1 MTRTNLL
8 IGILFLTAIVNT
20 ITVFTQ
26 YNNLVSY
33 TDKQIALSQ
42 QDNSVY
48 VDIDGDDVTSRY
60 VIIDMVASEVNS
72 PITTYFPVYAR
83 PEEIAS
89 SLQTRAI
96 ESFGRSSQEK
106 KTIGGVVKEVG
117 VGYVI
122 ITDTNG
128 DDWQLTDDGSVTP
141 VIYPAQDQSPPKNA
155 KELKVIETGL
165 RRNEK

>member
-48 VDIDGDDVTSRY
+48 VDVDGDDVTSRY

-89 SLQTRAI
+89 SLQTKAV
-96 ESFGRSSQEK
+96 ESFGTPNQKK
-106 KTIGGVVKEVG
+106 KTIGGIVKEVG

-122 ITDTNG
+122 VTDSNG
-128 DDWQLTDDGSVTP
+128 DDWQMTDDGTLTP
-141 VIYPAQDQSPPKNA
+141 IIYPAKDQSPPKNA

-165 RRNEK
+165 RRNE